1 MKAKAICCICVFFWT
16 CMTSFAETD
25 WVDRFMKRYAASA
38 TQKPSA
44 VSPLPVS
51 LGAMIQ
57 NGAATLTTDDVV
69 RLLLE
74 NNRDL
79 TVIRT
84 DPITSRYLV
93 ESAFRPF
100 EPNLYATGTI
110 SRSDTPSSSILAGAA
125 SLIQLTHDFIVGV
138 EQTFQTGTIS
148 SVEFEYNRFSSNSVF
163 FVYNPSYNGA
173 VRYSVTQPLLR
184 NFGKLVNT
192 SEIRIARIDE
202 KISELEFELQV
213 IDLVTEAV
221 AAYWD
226 LAFAV
231 GDVKVKERSYDLA
244 LKTLRDNQIQE
255 EVGTLAPLDLI
266 QAEAEAAVRY
276 EDLLTARYTI
286 DQLQDEIK
294 KMISSETDP
303 GIVLARL
310 NLVEPLREP
319 EREQLLSLNEGIQF
333 ALENR
338 LELKQAGYDIDSQDI
353 NVRYYKNQ
361 MRPIFDVTAAYTH
374 VGLGGTQTIR
384 SGFGQGA
391 EIVQVIPGGVD
402 EMFRQLFGFRFPGY
416 SASFNIEIP
425 LNNRAAKADYAAAVN
440 VREQA
445 VARKEATAQRIVLEV
460 RNAYTQLDMN
470 RARVATARTAR
481 LLSMRRLEAE
491 QKKFDLGAS
500 TVRFVLEEQRNLAEA
515 ETSEIQALVNYTKSL
530 VDYERAIGATLSR
543 RNIQIDSQAQV
554 RAKN

>member
-1 MKAKAICCICVFFWT
+1 
-16 CMTSFAETD
+16 
-25 WVDRFMKRYAASA
+25 
-38 TQKPSA
+38 
-44 VSPLPVS
+44 
-51 LGAMIQ
+51 
-57 NGAATLTTDDVV
+57 
-69 RLLLE
+69 
-74 NNRDL
+74 
-79 TVIRT
+79 
-84 DPITSRYLV
+84 
-93 ESAFRPF
+93 
-100 EPNLYATGTI
+100 
-110 SRSDTPSSSILAGAA
+110 
-125 SLIQLTHDFIVGV
+125 
-138 EQTFQTGTIS
+138 
-148 SVEFEYNRFSSNSVF
+148 
-163 FVYNPSYNGA
+163 
-173 VRYSVTQPLLR
+173 
-184 NFGKLVNT
+184 
-192 SEIRIARIDE
+192 
-202 KISELEFELQV
+202 
-213 IDLVTEAV
+213 
-221 AAYWD
+221 
-226 LAFAV
+226 
-231 GDVKVKERSYDLA
+231 
-244 LKTLRDNQIQE
+244 
-255 EVGTLAPLDLI
+255 
-266 QAEAEAAVRY
+266 
-276 EDLLTARYTI
+276 
-286 DQLQDEIK
+286 
-294 KMISSETDP
+294 
-303 GIVLARL
+303 
-310 NLVEPLREP
+310 
-319 EREQLLSLNEGIQF
+319 
-333 ALENR
+333 
-338 LELKQAGYDIDSQDI
+338 
-353 NVRYYKNQ
+353 